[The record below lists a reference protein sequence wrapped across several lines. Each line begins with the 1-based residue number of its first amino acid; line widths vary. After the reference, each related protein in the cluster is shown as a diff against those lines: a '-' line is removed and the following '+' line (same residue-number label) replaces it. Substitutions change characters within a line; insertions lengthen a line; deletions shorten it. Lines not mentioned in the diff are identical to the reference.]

1 VIIESTIC
9 SSPADFNTLFCVN
22 KVSLPILL
30 NVAGPTNN
38 TDDVVPPAVF

>member
-1 VIIESTIC
+1 MIESTTC
-9 SSPADFNTLFCVN
+9 SSPADFNILFCVSN
-22 KVSLPILL
+22 VSFPTLL